1 MLRKPGIS
9 VCSGDRIV
17 SVALSAIIRQSDSVT
32 PNALQFMKPPRSKPS
47 LLFRLVIPAT
57 VVFILTIL
65 ALIASLFGN
74 PDAPLSQWLEAH
86 GDAILIWE
94 FAIVLTFAVLAMVID
109 RWRILH
115 GIEETHVVRPQT
127 TESDQTN

>member
-1 MLRKPGIS
+1 
-9 VCSGDRIV
+9 
-17 SVALSAIIRQSDSVT
+17 
-32 PNALQFMKPPRSKPS
+32 MKPPRSKPS